1 LIIGIIIFIIFW
13 KKRQPHSWSNT
24 KISKKQNI
32 PPIYDTPESNDGDV
46 ISMNEDSEA
55 SIVQDEE

>member
-1 LIIGIIIFIIFW
+1 LIVGIIIFIIFW
-13 KKRQPHSWSNT
+13 KKQQPHSWSNT

-32 PPIYDTPESNDGDV
+32 PPIYDTPESN
-46 ISMNEDSEA
+46 EDSEV